1 MLIKKVWVSK
11 LVIMFK
17 PTLVE
22 RKKSKLSI
30 KGILMVVRVDSI
42 VEVRMFVKCKA
53 VLLNAE

>member
-1 MLIKKVWVSK
+1 MIAVGKATVVLIKKVWVSK

-30 KGILMVVRVDSI
+30 KGILMVWI
-42 VEVRMFVKCKA
+42 VLWR
-53 VLLNAE
+53 